1 MKEDQNNKDIKKVKK
16 AKKTAIKPSI
26 DDEQIEKYARGNVN
40 ISTSNVKSLALK
52 SKLQHTKDS
61 MQEAAISTAA
71 TEVLLPADPGFIEM
85 DDSNM
90 KVFKLKQ
97 KDILDNVDLNT
108 SKNAFDFQLQNF
120 GPYCINYS
128 RNGR

>member
-1 MKEDQNNKDIKKVKK
+1 MKEDQQLQQPKVKK
-16 AKKTAIKPSI
+16 AKKTSLKPTI
-26 DDEQIEKYARGNVN
+26 DEAQIEKYTRGNTE
-40 ISTSNVKSLALK
+40 ISTENIKSMALK
-52 SKLQHTKDS
+52 SKLQHTKES
-61 MQEAAISTAA
+61 MQEAAATTAV
-71 TEVLLPADPGFIEM
+71 TEVLLPTDAGFIEM

-108 SKNAFDFQLQNF
+108 SRNAFDFQLHNF